1 MIEQIVELQHKG
13 MSRAQIADALGITSN
28 QVKYQLELSRRPEG
42 IRQALTNTRLD
53 GSRPMFGWRKTKND
67 DGTSDS
73 VFWKNTEQEQQPE
86 DIAERIS
93 SRLNSVSVTAT
104 VPAPAHTRKDLAN
117 FIPLFD
123 VHLAMR
129 VGDYGTHEAVQRL
142 TAGMNDLFSRM
153 PLAGECIIVN
163 GGDFTHQ
170 NDDSNCTPRNKH
182 PLPVDTDY
190 LDTTDIAVDVTVAM
204 IDSAL
209 RLHDKVTFKAVR
221 GNHDENTPY
230 ILRAALRQRYRN
242 EPRVSIQ
249 IDDLDFFAH
258 QVGRNLICA
267 HHGDLRKA
275 PKDLV
280 LGFAAR
286 YPELWGASVYRELHT
301 GHKHHRH
308 AIDLPGMLYE
318 QHRAITPQ
326 DGYSIKNLY
335 DAPSEMQAITYKIE
349 GGRYGTV
356 THAF

>member
-1 MIEQIVELQHKG
+1 MIDKILELQHQG
-13 MSRAQIADALGITSN
+13 MKRAAIARQLGMTDN
-28 QVKYQLELSRRPEG
+28 QVKYQLELSRKAIG
-42 IRQALTNTRLD
+42 IQQALTNTRLD
-53 GSRPMFGWRKTKND
+53 GSKPMFGWRKTKNA

-73 VFWKNTEQEQQPE
+73 VFWKNTDNEESAE
-86 DIAERIS
+86 DIADRIASRMER
-93 SRLNSVSVTAT
+93 VAA
-104 VPAPAHTRKDLAN
+104 APAILAPRTERHDLIN

-123 VHLAMR
+123 VHLSMK
-129 VGDYGTHEAVQRL
+129 VGDYGTHDAVKRI
-142 TAGMNDLFSRM
+142 TDGMNDMFTRLPVAS
-153 PLAGECIIVN
+153 ECLIVN

-170 NDDSNCTPRNKH
+170 NDDSNQTPRNKH

-204 IDSAL
+204 IEQSL
-209 RLHDKVTFKAVR
+209 QTHERVTFKAVR

-230 ILRAALRQRYRN
+230 IIRAALRQRYRN
-242 EPRVSIQ
+242 CDRVTIQ
-249 IDDLDFFAH
+249 TDDLDFFAH
-258 QVGRNLICA
+258 QVGNNLICA
-267 HHGDLRKA
+267 HHGDLRKN

-280 LGFAAR
+280 MGFAAR
-286 YPELWGASVYRELHT
+286 YPKLWGGTEYRELHT

-326 DGYSIKNLY
+326 DGYSKKNLY
-335 DAPSEMQAITYKIE
+335 DAPSEMQAITYKLS

>member
-1 MIEQIVELQHKG
+1 MIDQIVELQHQG
-13 MSRAQIADALGITSN
+13 MKRSGIAKALGISEN
-28 QVKYQLELSRRPEG
+28 QVKYQLELSRKAPG
-42 IRQALTNTRLD
+42 IQKALVNTNLA
-53 GSRPMFGWRKTKND
+53 GSKPMFGWRKTKNE

-73 VFWKNTEQEQQPE
+73 VFWKNTDNEETVE
-86 DIAERIS
+86 DIADRIA
-93 SRLNSVSVTAT
+93 SRIDRVSA
-104 VPAPAHTRKDLAN
+104 APKALAPRNTRNDLVN

-123 VHLAMR
+123 VHLSMR
-129 VGDYGTHEAVQRL
+129 VGDFGTHEAVERI
-142 TAGMNDLFSRM
+142 TNGMNDLYTRLPQAS
-153 PLAGECIIVN
+153 ECIIVN

-170 NDDSNCTPRNKH
+170 NDDSNQTPRNKH

-204 IDSAL
+204 IEQAL
-209 RLHDKVTFKAVR
+209 QTHARVTFKAVR

-230 ILRAALRQRYRN
+230 ILRAALRQRYRH
-242 EPRVSIQ
+242 ESRVTIQ
-249 IDDLDFFAH
+249 TDDLDFFAH
-258 QVGRNLICA
+258 QVGNNLICA
-267 HHGDLRKA
+267 HHGDLKKN

-280 LGFAAR
+280 MGFAAR
-286 YPELWGASVYRELHT
+286 YSKMWGDSEYRELHT

-326 DGYSIKNLY
+326 DGYSKKNLY
-335 DAPSEMQAITYKIE
+335 DAPSEMQAITYKLE